1 MEREGDGADGD
12 APRTDTAVS
21 PVIRGEPVDIPTP
34 IWGALVQEDMQR
46 LAAGG
51 EHDPADPGADGELH
65 LPPRRLLGWLSLLAF
80 VVTAV
85 LHGVAVDVA
94 AHHDP
99 AMGGFLAWSAIITSL
114 AAVGLGV
121 TAAILD
127 RGRTLGIIGAVCGLL
142 ANPWVVLVVLRL
154 FAP

>member
-1 MEREGDGADGD
+1 MEREGGGAGSE
-12 APRTDTAVS
+12 APGTDTAVS
-21 PVIRGEPVDIPTP
+21 PSIRGEPVDIPTP
-34 IWGALVQEDMQR
+34 VWGALVREDLER
-46 LAAGG
+46 LTAEG
-51 EHDPADPGADGELH
+51 EVDPADPGGEGEL
-65 LPPRRLLGWLSLLAF
+65 LPRPRRLLGWLSLLAF

-85 LHGVAVDVA
+85 LHGAAVAVA

-99 AMGGFLAWSAIITSL
+99 AMGTFLAWSAIIASF

-121 TAAILD
+121 TAAVLD

-142 ANPWVVLVVLRL
+142 ANPWVVLEVLGI

>member
-1 MEREGDGADGD
+1 MEREADGVEGE

-34 IWGALVQEDMQR
+34 VWGALVQEDMQR
-46 LAAGG
+46 LRAGG
-51 EHDPADPGADGELH
+51 EYDPADPGAEGEL
-65 LPPRRLLGWLSLLAF
+65 LPRPRRLLGWLSILAF
-80 VVTAV
+80 VVTAL
-85 LHGVAVDVA
+85 LHAAAVAVA

-99 AMGGFLAWSAIITSL
+99 AMGTFLAWSAIIASG

-121 TAAILD
+121 AAAILD
-127 RGRTLGIIGAVCGLL
+127 RGHTLGIIGAVCGLL
-142 ANPWVVLVVLRL
+142 ANPWVVLEVLAL